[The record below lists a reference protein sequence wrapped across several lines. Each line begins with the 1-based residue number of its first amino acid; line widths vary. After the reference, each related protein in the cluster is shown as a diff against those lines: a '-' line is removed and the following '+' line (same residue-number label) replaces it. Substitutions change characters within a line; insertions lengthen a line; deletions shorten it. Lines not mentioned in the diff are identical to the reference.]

1 MPCSIHIAAVT
12 LLTAIV
18 GATGLSPRRVAVA
31 IMGDKPQSGD
41 DAPENSNSMWAIVL
55 ISAIMGAMLH
65 GVAMALR
72 KHFGEGHEKYWLEWR
87 WWIGAL
93 SDAVA
98 GILIWPA
105 MPLISVQLLMPL
117 VTVAQLITTY
127 ALGLFVLQEPPLLR
141 NHVGAMCSVA
151 GIIGISMSSS
161 RVASDVEITAFWL
174 RCAQPRFLAT
184 LVFSVVFLC
193 SSRTIIGAWAFWAL
207 TGGFLEGLQYL
218 CSRTLADAVYESS
231 KISSMTSEYLTVFL
245 TVTFLFAVKGFCIVA
260 ILHSQQLGM
269 ASNLSRFAGIYLV
282 SCTVFICALGATM
295 FGDNLELSPIFMAS
309 MCLTLAG
316 IGLLSQ
322 EDACLEGE
330 RSELNPHTSEQNS

>member
-93 SDAVA
+93 CDGVA
-98 GILIWPA
+98 GLLIWPA
-105 MPLISVQLLMPL
+105 MPLISVQFLMPF
-117 VTVAQLITTY
+117 VTVVQLITTY
-127 ALGLFVLQEPPLLR
+127 AIGLLVMQEPPQLR
-141 NHVGAMCSVA
+141 NHVGAICSVA

-161 RVASDVEITAFWL
+161 RVAADVAVMAFWL
-174 RCAQPRFLAT
+174 RCAHLRFLAT
-184 LVFSVVFLC
+184 LVLSLVFLGF
-193 SSRTIIGAWAFWAL
+193 SGTVIGAWAFWAL

-218 CSRTLADAVYESS
+218 CSRTFADAVYESS
-231 KISSMTSEYLTVFL
+231 KITGMTSAYLTVFL
-245 TVTFLFAVKGFCIVA
+245 TVFFLCAVKGLCIIA

-269 ASNLSRFAGIYLV
+269 ASNLSRFASIYLV
-282 SCTVFICALGATM
+282 ACTIFICALGAAM
-295 FGDNLELSPIFMAS
+295 FGDNLELSPMFMAS
-309 MCLTLAG
+309 MLFTLAG
-316 IGLLSQ
+316 VGLLSQ
-322 EDACLEGE
+322 EDH
-330 RSELNPHTSEQNS
+330 RKQHR